1 MDAEQRLIELRGK
14 IVNLIPTIN
23 KKPYSHNLIGLYLAE
38 VAENYGRHE
47 ANKIII
53 DFHLNKKGWSIVE

>member
-47 ANKIII
+47 SEQ
-53 DFHLNKKGWSIVE
+53 DHY